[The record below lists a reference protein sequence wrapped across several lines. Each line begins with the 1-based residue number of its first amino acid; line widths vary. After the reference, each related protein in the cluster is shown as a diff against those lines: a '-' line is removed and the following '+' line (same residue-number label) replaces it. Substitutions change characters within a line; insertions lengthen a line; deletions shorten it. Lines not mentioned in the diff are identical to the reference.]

1 MYYLGSFDNKVVV
14 WQVPELNSL
23 LVLKMFIKYNFK

>member
-1 MYYLGSFDNKVVV
+1 MYDLGSFDHKVVV
-14 WQVPELNSL
+14 LQVPEINSL